1 MKDLISIIVPVYNVE
16 EYLNRCI
23 DSILLQTY
31 NNIEILLIDDGSL
44 DKSSQICDEYMKKD
58 KRIKVIHKKNG
69 GLSDAR
75 NVGIDIARGKYITF
89 IDSDD
94 SVEKDLVEYLYKLVI
109 NFNTKMS
116 ICSHRVIFDEGK
128 RIKVLGNGK
137 EEKLTSKECIKK
149 MLYHKQV
156 DTSAWA
162 KLYNRNLFNDI
173 RYPKGMLFEDIGTTY
188 KFFLKSRFI
197 ACGYLAKYNY
207 YVRKNSI
214 VTGKF
219 SKRKLDLLKMTD
231 MMGEEVLSIFPD
243 LKDAVLRRRVYARFS
258 TLNQMIGVCNMHDIR
273 IDLINF
279 IKMNAIKILID
290 KLVPIRDKIAIIL
303 LCINYKI
310 YELIWKKI
318 N

>member
-16 EYLNRCI
+16 KYLNRCI

-75 NVGIDIARGKYITF
+75 NAGIDIARGKYITF

-137 EEKLTSKECIKK
+137 EEKSLPIEEIFMLLIPNKDKEK
-149 MLYHKQV
+149 
-156 DTSAWA
+156 
-162 KLYNRNLFNDI
+162 
-173 RYPKGMLFEDIGTTY
+173 EY
-188 KFFLKSRFI
+188 KNI
-197 ACGYLAKYNY
+197 ME
-207 YVRKNSI
+207 
-214 VTGKF
+214 KF
-219 SKRKLDLLKMTD
+219 SVFMSS
-231 MMGEEVLSIFPD
+231 EENSDYIINIID
-243 LKDAVLRRRVYARFS
+243 QISELKDYKMYDFTEYFAKIKS
-258 TLNQMIGVCNMHDIR
+258 
-273 IDLINF
+273 IDLSGLN
-279 IKMNAIKILID
+279 
-290 KLVPIRDKIAIIL
+290 
-303 LCINYKI
+303 
-310 YELIWKKI
+310 EE
-318 N
+318 